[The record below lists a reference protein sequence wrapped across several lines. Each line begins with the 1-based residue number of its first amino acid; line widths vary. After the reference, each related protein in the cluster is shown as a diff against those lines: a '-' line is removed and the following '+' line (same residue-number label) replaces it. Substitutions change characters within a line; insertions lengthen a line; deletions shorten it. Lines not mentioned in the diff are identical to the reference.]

1 MLVKRRKTELRS
13 PWWAWIRVWHPVTG
27 NYLLF
32 LGGVEVPD
40 EPEHQTA
47 LEIEKLQGQV
57 QGDPD
62 HDYDYDKSND
72 GFDEEGEITLLSK
85 SRWSLTED
93 NFVKILKRWE
103 AVSGSMELRKR
114 RNLLL
119 CQSGIWSS
127 TIRKGWIIIKS
138 PWPSWSSRSIIFNN
152 RHHRHHDFTG
162 MIAIVTVE
170 RIR

>member
-32 LGGVEVPD
+32 FRWRRSPRWAWTSNCLGNRKTSRPS
-40 EPEHQTA
+40 PRWPWSW
-47 LEIEKLQGQV
+47 LWL
-57 QGDPD
+57 
-62 HDYDYDKSND
+62 ND

-93 NFVKILKRWE
+93 NFVKFLKRWE

-162 MIAIVTVE
+162 MVAIVTVE